1 MHRYAAAT
9 ALVIA
14 LITVLTPAVSKA
26 AGGFQQAR
34 NEGECDGLM
43 RRPDWPDGGRTG
55 AIRCH
60 CMFECRRQ
68 HGSTVTVPCASNDVA
83 FWSLT
88 RALQRQHEGLCD
100 VRIVPLG
107 AFGACWKT
115 CVNATKAAQH

>member
-1 MHRYAAAT
+1 MHKYAAAT
-9 ALVIA
+9 ALA
-14 LITVLTPAVSKA
+14 LITMLTPAVSNA

-100 VRIVPLG
+100 VRMVPSEPT
-107 AFGACWKT
+107 GACFAK
-115 CVNATKAAQH
+115 CVGAKNAAQH